1 MKTYLISLGL
11 YVGTFLIQNI
21 FLDFIM
27 YRTFRNSYKEFP
39 EIKNIRK
46 KERWHRFVDNAYALF
61 FNTFLIFCGLM
72 FAELLLNYFNKTS
85 DAEMS
90 KYISIF
96 IGITIN
102 TIISLTIMAILK
114 GFDSAKMQDNLRK
127 LLLEKKNS
135 NPDFRIK
142 RNGLMVQKK
151 ESPLSYIVENLYKPI
166 IIVECLIVILV
177 IK

>member
-11 YVGTFLIQNI
+11 YIGTFLIQNI
-21 FLDFIM
+21 FFDFIL

-46 KERWHRFVDNAYALF
+46 KERWHRFVDNAYTLF

-72 FAELLLNYFNKTS
+72 FAELLLNYCNKTS
-85 DAEMS
+85 DADMS
-90 KYISIF
+90 KYISVF

-102 TIISLTIMAILK
+102 AIISLSIMAIFK

-127 LLLEKKNS
+127 LLLEKKKLA
-135 NPDFRIK
+135 PDLRIK
-142 RNGLMVQKK
+142 KNGLMVQKK
-151 ESPLSYIVENLYKPI
+151 VSPVSYIVKNLYKPI
-166 IIVECLIVILV
+166 IIFECLIVIMV